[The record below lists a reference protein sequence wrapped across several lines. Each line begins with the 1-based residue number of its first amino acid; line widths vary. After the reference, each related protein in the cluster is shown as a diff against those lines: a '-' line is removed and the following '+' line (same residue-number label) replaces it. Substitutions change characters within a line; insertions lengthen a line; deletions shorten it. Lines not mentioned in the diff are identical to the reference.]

1 MPVVLPAQVGTP
13 DDTLLTPNTA
23 GSKPNLF
30 LLLVYAWDGGQ
41 GDGKQPPAPIACLS
55 APELLRTP
63 PGKTEGKSEPP
74 GICCMSHWTL
84 FTKHTFKDKTNKNFK
99 EGTTKH

>member
-1 MPVVLPAQVGTP
+1 MPVVLPAQVGKP
-13 DDTLLTPNTA
+13 DTLLTPNTA

-63 PGKTEGKSEPP
+63 PGKTGKQQKVN
-74 GICCMSHWTL
+74 L
-84 FTKHTFKDKTNKNFK
+84 N
-99 EGTTKH
+99 